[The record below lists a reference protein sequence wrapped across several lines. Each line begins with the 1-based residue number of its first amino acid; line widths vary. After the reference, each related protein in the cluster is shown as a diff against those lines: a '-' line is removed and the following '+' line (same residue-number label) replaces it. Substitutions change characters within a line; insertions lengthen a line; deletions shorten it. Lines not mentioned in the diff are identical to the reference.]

1 MGSEDAS
8 RASRMSGKDAVPFP
22 LTLSFVRHVTM
33 PGKYY
38 DRDGLYLQVT
48 DGGGKHWLQRLTVN
62 GRRRDIGLGSA
73 LTVIPAQARKAAA
86 KNRLIARSGGN
97 PLAARPDKRRTINT
111 EPRRLSFSRFTLTRH
126 RRLMAAGVA
135 EKQVKAERKKIVDL
149 VIPALGRRPMSQI
162 APADI
167 QEVLKTIAKT
177 NVNTADAIRRQLG
190 AIFDE
195 AVEDRIRPD
204 NPARSSEIVVPKRR
218 KRVSGEGEARDR
230 RILAQL
236 PGLLAALET
245 TPRRPSLVLLFR
257 FSLLT
262 LRNPKECRL
271 ATWPQIAMDRRIW
284 RFPSMQKEGAETV
297 EVALHDGIIPVLTK
311 ARLLGTPD
319 GWVFPSS
326 IDVNKPYTENAGY
339 KLMNELGFEIKLLDF
354 RRVFEFW
361 SQGRSF
367 EGEDELVAWWRM
379 LIGK

>member
-1 MGSEDAS
+1 MED
-8 RASRMSGKDAVPFP
+8 G
-22 LTLSFVRHVTM
+22 
-33 PGKYY
+33 
-38 DRDGLYLQVT
+38 
-48 DGGGKHWLQRLTVN
+48 
-62 GRRRDIGLGSA
+62 
-73 LTVIPAQARKAAA
+73 
-86 KNRLIARSGGN
+86 
-97 PLAARPDKRRTINT
+97 
-111 EPRRLSFSRFTLTRH
+111 
-126 RRLMAAGVA
+126 
-135 EKQVKAERKKIVDL
+135 
-149 VIPALGRRPMSQI
+149 
-162 APADI
+162 
-167 QEVLKTIAKT
+167 
-177 NVNTADAIRRQLG
+177 
-190 AIFDE
+190 
-195 AVEDRIRPD
+195 IRPD

-236 PGLLAALET
+236 PDLLTALET

-271 ATWPQIAMDRRIW
+271 ATWPQIDMDRRIW

-339 KLMNELGFEIKLLDF
+339 KLMNELGFDIKLLDF

-367 EGEDELVAWWRM
+367 EGEDQLVAWWRM
-379 LIGK
+379 LTKR